1 MSARHIAARL
11 MVIAGV
17 ISMAGGAAVGTIRR
31 GLFESDTFAQRL
43 AHALNDPRVSA
54 FVAERITDVV
64 VREKPDLVA
73 VRPLLRGTAQS
84 VVSTDAFQSVVRL
97 TAREAHAAMFSR
109 GGRNLLLSV
118 PDLGLILRGAL
129 ANASP
134 TLAARV
140 PTRLSTVIAHFGEG
154 RASRLI
160 VDLWRVGRSLAWAAW
175 IGVLVGLGLVI
186 GGVALAPRRSQAL
199 RWTSVDLALAGLG
212 LLVLLPLGR
221 LLAAAIP
228 DTSLAQ
234 EAAAG
239 LFEVFTRGL
248 RRIAL
253 GIGSVGLI
261 CSAAAYSVAGS
272 GWISGAARTARAWL
286 WHPAS
291 VRQRVGR
298 GAIFIVTGCCLVLRP
313 STTLATLAV
322 VGGTVLT
329 FVGLQQLFGLALRG
343 RAPDKEDDQE
353 MAARVG
359 RRRAVVLIA
368 AAGVAA
374 VAVALLSRTREAAMV
389 RAPAAGCNGDERLC
403 GRPLDQVVFAGT
415 HNAMGSVD
423 APGWMFPQQ
432 ERGLAGQLED
442 GVRALLIDIYAGVPV
457 AGNVKTELRAD
468 LMKEAERAVGAEGVE
483 AAMRLRERLV
493 GPPEGPP
500 GLYLCHGFCEI
511 GAQPLVPWLR
521 VLHAFMDANPREVV
535 IVVIEDYVPPADIAA
550 AFAEVGLEALAYRGA
565 PHPPWPTLAE
575 LGKSGQRLVVFLES
589 GTEGVAWLHP
599 AFETIQETPYSFR
612 RPSAF
617 SCAVNRGGRD
627 GSIFQVNHWI
637 ETPPMPK
644 PSNAAIVNAHAAL
657 LGRLRRCAEERGH
670 LPNIVAVDFYR
681 TGDLFDV
688 VREMNGLSSAATAS
702 ETPAVKALP

>member
-1 MSARHIAARL
+1 MRARHAVARSMVILGIAA
-11 MVIAGV
+11 I
-17 ISMAGGAAVGTIRR
+17 AGGAAIGTIRR
-31 GLFESDTFAQRL
+31 GLFDSEVFAQRL
-43 AHALNDPRVSA
+43 AYALNEPRVAA
-54 FVAERITDVV
+54 FVAEQITDVV

-73 VRPLLRGTAQS
+73 VRPVLRATAQS

-140 PTRLSTVIAHFGEG
+140 PARLSTVIAHFGQG
-154 RASRLI
+154 RASRFI
-160 VDLWRVGRSLAWAAW
+160 VDLWRVWRSLAWASW
-175 IGVLVGLGLVI
+175 IAVLVGLGLVI
-186 GGVALAPRRSQAL
+186 AAVALAPDRSRAL
-199 RWTSVDLALAGLG
+199 RWTSIDLALAGLG
-212 LLVLLPLGR
+212 LLALLPVGR
-221 LLAAAIP
+221 LLAASIP
-228 DTSLAQ
+228 DASLTQ

-239 LFEVFTRGL
+239 LFEVFTVGL
-248 RRIAL
+248 RRLAL
-253 GIGSVGLI
+253 GIGAVGLI
-261 CSAAAYSVAGS
+261 CSAAAYSLTGP
-272 GWISGAARTARAWL
+272 GWLSGAARTVRSWL
-286 WHPAS
+286 WHPTS
-291 VRQRVGR
+291 TGQHVGR
-298 GAIFIVTGCCLVLRP
+298 GALFVVAGVCLVLRP
-313 STTLATLAV
+313 GTTLATLAV

-329 FVGLQQLFGLALRG
+329 FLGLQQLFGLAFRG
-343 RAPDKEDDQE
+343 RTEDDPYRV
-353 MAARVG
+353 ARRG

-368 AAGVAA
+368 AAALAA
-374 VAVALLSRTREAAMV
+374 GAITLLSRTREAAV
-389 RAPAAGCNGDERLC
+389 VGAPSAGCNGDERLC

-415 HNAMGSVD
+415 HNAMGAVD

-457 AGNVKTELRAD
+457 GGNVKTELRAD
-468 LMKEAERAVGAEGVE
+468 LMKETERAVGAEGVE
-483 AAMRLRERLV
+483 AAMRIRERLV
-493 GPPEGPP
+493 GPPEGSR

-521 VLHAFMDANPREVV
+521 ILHAFMDANPREVV
-535 IVVIEDYVPPADIAA
+535 IVVIEDYVSPADIAA
-550 AFAEVGLEALAYRGA
+550 AFAEADLEALAYRGA

-575 LGKSGQRLVVFLES
+575 LGKSGQRLVLFLES

-617 SCAVNRGGRD
+617 SCEPNRGGRD
-627 GSIFQVNHWI
+627 GSLFQVNNWI
-637 ETPPMPK
+637 ETPPVPK
-644 PSNAAIVNAHAAL
+644 PSNAAIVNTYDAL
-657 LGRLRRCAEERGH
+657 MGRLRRCAEERGH

-681 TGDLFDV
+681 TGDLFEV
-688 VREMNGLSSAATAS
+688 VREMNGLAGE
-702 ETPAVKALP
+702 ETPAGTRAVKAMR